1 MKEKNGF
8 TIWFTGL
15 SGSGKTTVSRLVQDR
30 LRERGIM
37 NVEVLD
43 GDVVRT
49 NLSKGLGFS
58 KEDRDIN
65 IKRIAFVCSLLTRNG
80 VPNIA
85 AAISPY
91 REVRDYARKEIKNFI
106 EVYVKCPLEVL
117 IQRDVKGLY
126 KKALAGEL
134 PNFTGVSDPYE
145 EPLNPEVLVE
155 SEKETPEQSA
165 DKIIAK
171 LEELGYLPRV
181 PKQDVYSEEE
191 EAKIKKRLEDLG
203 YL

>member
-1 MKEKNGF
+1 MNEKKGF

-15 SGSGKTTVSRLVQDR
+15 SGAGKTTVSRIVQDR

-58 KEDRDIN
+58 KEDRDTN
-65 IKRIAFVCSLLTRNG
+65 IKRIAFVCNLLTRNG

-91 REVRDYARKEIKNFI
+91 REVRDYARQEIKNFI
-106 EVYVKCPLEVL
+106 EVYVKCPLDVL
-117 IQRDVKGLY
+117 VQRDVKGLY
-126 KKALAGEL
+126 KKAIAGEIA
-134 PNFTGVSDPYE
+134 NFTGVSDPYE
-145 EPLNPEVLVE
+145 EPLNPEVVIE

-165 DKIIAK
+165 DKIVAK

-181 PKQDVYSEEE
+181 PKQGVYSEEE